1 MNNIYVSKALLE
13 FIESDFKTIKE
24 CLNAAEEL
32 NMKQL
37 FSEGDESI
45 QDVMNNQAEVD
56 NPDDGKHD
64 QDNGATGD
72 RFNDFMDQIPQM
84 NPSDSENFDSDSEE
98 PVYNEDGNSDDG
110 EDYHNDLM
118 SDAAP
123 EGDPDNLMGG
133 NGFDSMPMTDM
144 MGGMMPQ
151 QPPMMMPQMGMPMQP
166 MMMPQMGM
174 PMQPPMMQP
183 VQVAQ
188 PVAMPMY
195 GQPMPQV
202 QPFAQMQPGVMQAQM
217 PNNTP
222 YAGGISQEVPPSDDP
237 NTTPPPTEDPNGAP
251 PSDPNA
257 ETNQQPPEDPNQPVD
272 SIENIPDETGAPND
286 WDTPEGQNSD
296 NSNSA
301 PPPEGDPNAATPAE
315 DPNTQA
321 SPDQDAQ
328 PMPTEDPNALPQEDP
343 TAASQT
349 DPNSDP
355 NAIDPNMQDMAGM
368 PDDPTAAMQ
377 GGDPNDPN
385 AMPQDPNMPMDPN
398 DPNAQM
404 DPNADPNAMPG
415 DPTQQQG
422 PDENQRLSHNIDQLN
437 KLETQVS
444 NLSEKINNE
453 KIDKLKKS
461 INQLI
466 NGVTDN
472 MTNLRDKPELPKL
485 NDMIEKFLNNCIDE
499 LNGVVDK
506 EKSKQNQQ
514 EDQDNQFRKN
524 DEVNPN
530 DMPDQQADNQTVQ
543 QPVQKGY

>member
-1 MNNIYVSKALLE
+1 MNNTYVSKALLE

-24 CLNAAEEL
+24 CLDAAEEL
-32 NMKQL
+32 NMKQF

-45 QDVMNNQAEVD
+45 QDVMNNQADVD
-56 NPDDGKHD
+56 NPDDGEHD
-64 QDNGATGD
+64 HDEGATGD

-84 NPSDSENFDSDSEE
+84 NPSDDSENFDGDSEE
-98 PVYNEDGNSDDG
+98 PVYNEDGNGDEG

-118 SDAAP
+118 SDTAP
-123 EGDPDNLMGG
+123 EGDTDNLMGG
-133 NGFDSMPMTDM
+133 NGFDSMPMSDM

-151 QPPMMMPQMGMPMQP
+151 QPMMQPIGMPMQP
-166 MMMPQMGM
+166 MMSSQPMMMPQ
-174 PMQPPMMQP
+174 PMVQPVMAAQP
-183 VQVAQ
+183 VQ
-188 PVAMPMY
+188 MPMY
-195 GQPMPQV
+195 GQPMQPV
-202 QPFAQMQPGVMQAQM
+202 QPFAQMQPGVMQTQM
-217 PNNTP
+217 PNNMP
-222 YAGGISQEVPPSDDP
+222 YAGGTAQEMPPA
-237 NTTPPPTEDPNGAP
+237 NQPPAEDSNALPPEDPNAAP
-251 PSDPNA
+251 PTDPTADPNV
-257 ETNQQPPEDPNQPVD
+257 QPPADPNQPVD
-272 SIENIPDETGAPND
+272 SVENIPDETGTPND
-286 WDTPEGQNSD
+286 WDTPAS
-296 NSNSA
+296 
-301 PPPEGDPNAATPAE
+301 DPNTAPPAE
-315 DPNTQA
+315 DHNAQA
-321 SPDQDAQ
+321 DPGQEAA
-328 PMPTEDPNALPQEDP
+328 PPAEDPNALPPEDP
-343 TAASQT
+343 NAAPPT
-349 DPNSDP
+349 DPNVDP
-355 NAIDPNMQDMAGM
+355 NAVDPNMQDMAGM

-377 GGDPNDPN
+377 DGDPNSDPN
-385 AMPQDPNMPMDPN
+385 AMPADPNMPMDPN

-472 MTNLRDKPELPKL
+472 MANLRDKPELPKL

-499 LNGVVDK
+499 LNSVVDK